1 MKPTMEPAQQVTS
14 AYPF

>member
-1 MKPTMEPAQQVTS
+1 MEPAQQVTS